1 MTILENRH
9 HSNRV
14 PVYASTFSSDKEVY
28 RRSIRKLEI
37 LDKKRTIAQVNGRNI
52 NYAWLKGASETYN
65 ISPDVKDYL
74 WTECGIVTCGIP
86 NRNMHCFPY
95 EEVTYFDPRFGNFV
109 YNTFVGKPTY
119 ADHKNKVPGDAK
131 GIHFDAAI
139 RKVPGWDIWKIYV
152 LLGYDRTKDSALV
165 KQIERGQRRAYSMG
179 CWVSY
184 FLNSITGQISNAS
197 QAAKYPKGTVHDGV
211 LSFDQCVGCEFFECL
226 VGGTQ
231 VLTSKGS
238 VPIESVQIGDM
249 VFDEFGKHIKV
260 KRIFQNGHKTVA
272 DLTLSDGTVLASCTE
287 EHRWQIEDGSVKK
300 VKDFSASEKVTVI
313 KNGICQHVTVSYG
326 NNSRVEPTYD
336 IHVDS
341 NTNLYLLANG
351 AVTHNTSSVEGPA
364 DVTAESHQLWYF

>member
-1 MTILENRH
+1 
-9 HSNRV
+9 
-14 PVYASTFSSDKEVY
+14 
-28 RRSIRKLEI
+28 
-37 LDKKRTIAQVNGRNI
+37 
-52 NYAWLKGASETYN
+52 
-65 ISPDVKDYL
+65 
-74 WTECGIVTCGIP
+74 
-86 NRNMHCFPY
+86 MHCFPY